1 MIFHNHLLYAIGM
14 PGGSEMLIILLI
26 VVILFGSSKLPMLGD
41 ALGKSIQNFR
51 KSFKGDENDQAEV
64 LEATIVDNQDNTH
77 TKEAHAK
84 DAHTKDDQARIE
96 DR

>member
-1 MIFHNHLLYAIGM
+1 MIFHNYLSYAIGM

-51 KSFKGDENDQAEV
+51 KSFKGDDNDQAEV
-64 LEATIVDNQDNTH
+64 LEATVVDTQHKANT
-77 TKEAHAK
+77 T
-84 DAHTKDDQARIE
+84 DDQARIE
-96 DR
+96 DS